1 MQLNEFGRI
10 AHDEWVV
17 LKSRYPHLN
26 FDVFQIM
33 PNHMHGIVVVGPTL
47 AVVPTLDHD
56 SLLDH
61 DPGIK
66 IQKNDYVDFDHP
78 EDDGTTAR
86 VVRADLADHADH
98 ADEEDRNISLSDAMG
113 AYKSIVFV
121 KCLEIFKSR
130 DERMGKFWQRSFDD
144 KIIRSENSLQNIANY
159 IVNNPKKWGEKKF

>member
-1 MQLNEFGRI
+1 MLEI
-10 AHDEWVV
+10 
-17 LKSRYPHLN
+17 SIY
-26 FDVFQIM
+26 
-33 PNHMHGIVVVGPTL
+33 
-47 AVVPTLDHD
+47 
-56 SLLDH
+56 LLS
-61 DPGIK
+61 IE
-66 IQKNDYVDFDHP
+66 IN
-78 EDDGTTAR
+78 
-86 VVRADLADHADH
+86 